1 MKTKLIVLQNI
12 NKTLKMY
19 YIPRFKCEIFQ
30 AKVKDVIIDSLS
42 SLVNEVNLE
51 ATSNG
56 LSLQAMD
63 SAHVSLVSLNMKEEG
78 FEEYRCDKNTTLGL
92 NLLDFGKVLKLAKPN
107 DVMTILA
114 NEDNSF
120 LTIKFDNES
129 K

>member
-1 MKTKLIVLQNI
+1 M
-12 NKTLKMY
+12 
-19 YIPRFKCEIFQ
+19 FQ
-30 AKVKDVIIDSLS
+30 AKVKDVVIFKKIIDSLS

-63 SAHVSLVSLNMKEEG
+63 SAHVSLVSLNMKEE
-78 FEEYRCDKNTTLGL
+78 EYRCDKNTVLGL

>member
-1 MKTKLIVLQNI
+1 M
-12 NKTLKMY
+12 
-19 YIPRFKCEIFQ
+19 FQ
-30 AKVKDVIIDSLS
+30 AKVKDVVVFKKIIDSLS

-63 SAHVSLVSLNMKEEG
+63 SAHVSLVALSMKEEG

-92 NLLDFGKVLKLAKPN
+92 NLLDLGKVLKLAKPN

-129 K
+129 KLFNTFIFFLI

>member
-1 MKTKLIVLQNI
+1 MKIVLQNI

-63 SAHVSLVSLNMKEEG
+63 SAHISLVSLNMKEEG
-78 FEEYRCDKNTTLGL
+78 FVEYRCDKNTHIR
-92 NLLDFGKVLKLAKPN
+92 F
-107 DVMTILA
+107 
-114 NEDNSF
+114 
-120 LTIKFDNES
+120 KFT
-129 K
+129 

>member
-1 MKTKLIVLQNI
+1 
-12 NKTLKMY
+12 MY

-56 LSLQAMD
+56 LSRQAMD
-63 SAHVSLVSLNMKEEG
+63 NAHASLVSFNMKEEG

-92 NLLDFGKVLKLAKPN
+92 NLLDFGKVLKLIKPN
-107 DVMTILA
+107 DVKTIWA
-114 NEDNSF
+114 NEENSF
-120 LTIKFDNES
+120 LTMKNIIKVSNI
-129 K
+129 